1 MASNDVQRCSRHSK
15 AYQHVTHRLI
25 DVLAR
30 RKFFANY
37 RFKQDDGGVI
47 VNAAMNDSRTEERA
61 DAGGCGGVEAHAQP
75 AHSARRFHPSITA
88 RPSPEEK
95 VRFTL
100 IARHVG
106 LSESAL
112 ALRAIRLLLD
122 RDQQWLA
129 RQSDLKRGHVAASD
143 RITIRLRPGD
153 GLEVIRRATERGMK
167 PATYI
172 SALVRAHIAT
182 NPPLPAAELSALKNS
197 VAVLAGIG
205 TLLANTSRHGIPS
218 EPQGKI
224 YLEAIGRTR
233 AEVAALEQR
242 IVDLTKAALIAWETR
257 S

>member
-1 MASNDVQRCSRHSK
+1 M
-15 AYQHVTHRLI
+15 YW
-25 DVLAR
+25 R
-30 RKFFANY
+30 RNFFANFC
-37 RFKQDDGGVI
+37 FKHDDGGVI

-61 DAGGCGGVEAHAQP
+61 DTGGYKGVEAHAQA
-75 AHSARRFHPSITA
+75 AHSARPFHPSITA

-95 VRFTL
+95 ARFTL

-122 RDQQWLA
+122 RDEQWLA
-129 RQSDLKRGHVAASD
+129 CQSDLKWEHVAASD

-205 TLLANTSRHGIPS
+205 SLLANTSRHGIPS
-218 EPQGKI
+218 GPQGEI

-233 AEVAALEQR
+233 AQVAVLEQR
-242 IVDLTKAALIAWETR
+242 IADVTKAALIAWETR

>member
-1 MASNDVQRCSRHSK
+1 
-15 AYQHVTHRLI
+15 
-25 DVLAR
+25 
-30 RKFFANY
+30 
-37 RFKQDDGGVI
+37 
-47 VNAAMNDSRTEERA
+47 MNDLQTEERA
-61 DAGGCGGVEAHAQP
+61 DAGNYGAVKAHAQ
-75 AHSARRFHPSITA
+75 AIHSPKPSNPSITA

-95 VRFTL
+95 ARFVL

-106 LSESAL
+106 VSESAL

-122 RDQQWLA
+122 RDEQWLA
-129 RQSDLKRGHVAASD
+129 RQPDLKWEHVVASD

-172 SALVRAHIAT
+172 SALVRAHVGA
-182 NPPLPAAELSALKNS
+182 NPPLPAAELTALKTS

-205 TLLANTSRHGIPS
+205 TVLANTSRHGIPS
-218 EPQGKI
+218 GPQGEV
-224 YLEAIGRTR
+224 YREAIGRTR